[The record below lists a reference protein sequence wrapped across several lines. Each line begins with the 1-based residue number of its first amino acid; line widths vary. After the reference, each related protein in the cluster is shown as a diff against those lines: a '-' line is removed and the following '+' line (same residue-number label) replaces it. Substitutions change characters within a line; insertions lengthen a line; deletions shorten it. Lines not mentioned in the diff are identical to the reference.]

1 MNLGQRISEYRKA
14 MNLTQDQLAK
24 LLEVSN
30 QAVSKWETE
39 QCYPDIQ
46 LLPRLADI
54 FSISLDVL
62 FGRESA
68 EKTERAITGLPWQD
82 DNTLRVVLYVGQTL
96 VADAEA
102 GTGVVV
108 KHEDPVKSVTQVFSV
123 KATGKTQVLSYEG
136 DVEDVLSM
144 VSVSCGNVSGNVDA
158 RGSVTC
164 GNVSGD
170 VDAGGGVCCGE
181 VNGNV
186 DAGGTVSCGDV
197 GGNVD
202 AGGNVTCGNVDGD
215 VDAGKSVYCLKVS
228 GDVDAGHDVYFG
240 NDPGHRR
247 Q

>member
-54 FSISLDVL
+54 FDISLDTL
-62 FGRESA
+62 FGRASA
-68 EKTERAITGLPWQD
+68 EKTARVMTGLPWPD
-82 DNTLRVVLYVGQTL
+82 DNILRAVLYVGHTL
-96 VADAEA
+96 SADAEA

-108 KHEDPVKSVTQVFSV
+108 KHEDPAKNLVQVFSV
-123 KATGKTQVLSYEG
+123 KAGGKTQVLSYEG
-136 DVEDVLSM
+136 DVDDVHSV
-144 VSVSCGNVSGNVDA
+144 VSVRCGNVAGDVDA

-164 GNVSGD
+164 GHVSGD
-170 VDAGGGVCCGE
+170 VGAGGGVCCGD
-181 VNGNV
+181 VKGNV

-197 GGNVD
+197 NGNVD
-202 AGGNVTCGNVDGD
+202 AGGNVTCGRVDGD
-215 VDAGKSVYCLKVS
+215 VDAGGNVTCHDVA
-228 GDVDAGHDVYFG
+228 GDVDAGRNVYYG
-240 NDPGHRR
+240 TDPGSER